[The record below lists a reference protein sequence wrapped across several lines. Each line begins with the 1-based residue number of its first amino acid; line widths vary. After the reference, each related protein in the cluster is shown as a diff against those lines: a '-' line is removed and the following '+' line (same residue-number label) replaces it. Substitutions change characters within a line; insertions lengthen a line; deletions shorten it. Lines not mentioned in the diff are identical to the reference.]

1 MNIND
6 LLHRLANPSQNP
18 EENHDAMS
26 HAAKLIMLMQDR
38 INYLCDVKDELQDR
52 VDRLSLDLGLKDQ
65 GYIK

>member
-6 LLHRLANPSQNP
+6 LLHRLANPSQDP
-18 EENHDAMS
+18 EEIRDTMA
-26 HAAKLIMLMQDR
+26 HAARLILLMQDR
-38 INYLCDVKDELQDR
+38 INYLCDMKDDLQDK